1 MKYSQEITINLPRKK
16 VIELFDSEENLKK
29 WQPGLVSFEHIGG
42 KKGTKG
48 AKSKLLFDENGRKIE
63 MIETILVSN
72 FPDEFSSKYEA
83 KGVENWSENFFSE
96 TDDDKTSWRT
106 ENEFKFSGFMKIMGL
121 LMPGSFK
128 KQSYQFMEYFKEFA
142 ENAK

>member
-1 MKYSQEITINLPRKK
+1 MKYSQEITINLPRKI

-29 WQPGLVSFEHIGG
+29 WQPGLISFEHVSG

-72 FPDEFSSKYEA
+72 FPDEFSSKYDA
-83 KGVENWSENFFSE
+83 KGVENWSENHFSE
-96 TDDDKTSWRT
+96 DGNNKTIWRT
-106 ENEFKFSGFMKIMGL
+106 ENEFKFSGMMKIMGW

-128 KQSYQFMEYFKEFA
+128 KQSYKYLEYFKEFA
-142 ENAK
+142 ESA